1 MMEDDSILI
10 SWISEYAYCP
20 RRFFLR
26 IFEQNN
32 AENGPLI
39 EGRLAHK
46 RVDQSVIE
54 KRGIHVKV
62 TRLVVHSNKYKMH
75 GICDSIEFT
84 EDSEGASI
92 DFLNGLRYQVCPV
105 EYKHGKSRDEV
116 EYKLQL
122 TAQALCL
129 EEMFQTHIEHGY
141 IYYVGQ
147 KDRKMV
153 IFDSGI
159 RQQVI
164 EAIAEIREYLKNP
177 QTILPEYRKRCSHCS
192 LYEICAP
199 KSVMAKRYLERIWSK
214 YVYTE

>member
-46 RVDQSVIE
+46 RVDQPIIE
-54 KRGIHVKV
+54 KRGTNVKV
-62 TRLVVHSNKYKMH
+62 SRLVVHSDKYKMH

-84 EDSEGASI
+84 EDPEGAYI
-92 DFLNGLRYQVCPV
+92 DFLNARRYQVCLI

-116 EYKLQL
+116 EYNLQL

-129 EEMFQTHIEHGY
+129 EEMFHEY
-141 IYYVGQ
+141 
-147 KDRKMV
+147 
-153 IFDSGI
+153 SG
-159 RQQVI
+159 RF
-164 EAIAEIREYLKNP
+164 
-177 QTILPEYRKRCSHCS
+177 
-192 LYEICAP
+192 
-199 KSVMAKRYLERIWSK
+199 
-214 YVYTE
+214 